1 MKEQRPLSII
11 YKILFIFTIS
21 LSICIFFSSY
31 FIFNTIKKNLWL
43 NFKSRSERVIED
55 LKYAVYPIIDLLKI
69 KKLFS
74 ELTYDPNIYYIAIFT
89 EEGHILY
96 NYTNPYKKFVLVNP
110 PTQKEIKTKKVKLK
124 LFIYTKIKDK
134 ITIKPFNFSPLLLF
148 SNQTAQN
155 VVSEVTI
162 PIFVKEKSLGIIKL
176 GYVGEYLLSSL
187 KEAYTIILIVSI
199 SIFLVSIIFSYIFLR
214 KQIKPIT
221 ILSSIVEKISN
232 GDINVSVPLFY
243 TSYEV
248 YMLSSRMM
256 HMLWGLREREYIK
269 TIFGKFIDKKLAE
282 KILSDKDITKG
293 KKKNVTI
300 LYIDMR
306 DFTKF
311 TEENSPEEVVSTL
324 NEFFTIAVNSIK
336 NYGGIID
343 KFIGDAVL
351 ALFGAIEETGDEP
364 EKAVSAAKEFINNL
378 EEFNKKRAQ
387 QSKPEIKVGVT
398 IHIGEVIVGNIG
410 SEEKQEFT
418 VVGDAVNTA
427 SRMQLYNR
435 QFNLPLLISKE
446 IAERLDKNKFKT
458 KFISSV
464 SIRGK
469 KSAVDLYTVED

>member
-1 MKEQRPLSII
+1 
-11 YKILFIFTIS
+11 
-21 LSICIFFSSY
+21 
-31 FIFNTIKKNLWL
+31 
-43 NFKSRSERVIED
+43 
-55 LKYAVYPIIDLLKI
+55 
-69 KKLFS
+69 
-74 ELTYDPNIYYIAIFT
+74 
-89 EEGHILY
+89 
-96 NYTNPYKKFVLVNP
+96 
-110 PTQKEIKTKKVKLK
+110 
-124 LFIYTKIKDK
+124 
-134 ITIKPFNFSPLLLF
+134 
-148 SNQTAQN
+148 
-155 VVSEVTI
+155 
-162 PIFVKEKSLGIIKL
+162 
-176 GYVGEYLLSSL
+176 
-187 KEAYTIILIVSI
+187 
-199 SIFLVSIIFSYIFLR
+199 
-214 KQIKPIT
+214 
-221 ILSSIVEKISN
+221 
-232 GDINVSVPLFY
+232 
-243 TSYEV
+243 
-248 YMLSSRMM
+248 MLSSRMM

-343 KFIGDAVL
+343 KFIGDAIL
-351 ALFGAIEETGDEP
+351 ALFGAIEEAGDEP
-364 EKAVSAAKEFINNL
+364 EKAVSAAKEFINKL

-469 KSAVDLYTVED
+469 KSTVDLYTVED